1 MIRCLG
7 AGSCRIQADDETW
20 KAFRLAA
27 VDLDVSSAR
36 YLGEIAEAE
45 AHRLGWRA
53 AGRSQTIDVS
63 ILCIGGTVLRGRSGS
78 TRRSVWCQTVPWE
91 GVRSGQRGMIVFA
104 MTGPLAG
111 TNPVARKP

>member
-1 MIRCLG
+1 MVY
-7 AGSCRIQADDETW
+7 AGRDPVTGRKRYVTRTVRAYRKDAGEGDPVPRRRFLRIQADDEMW

-53 AGRSQTIDVS
+53 A
-63 ILCIGGTVLRGRSGS
+63 
-78 TRRSVWCQTVPWE
+78 
-91 GVRSGQRGMIVFA
+91 
-104 MTGPLAG
+104 
-111 TNPVARKP
+111 